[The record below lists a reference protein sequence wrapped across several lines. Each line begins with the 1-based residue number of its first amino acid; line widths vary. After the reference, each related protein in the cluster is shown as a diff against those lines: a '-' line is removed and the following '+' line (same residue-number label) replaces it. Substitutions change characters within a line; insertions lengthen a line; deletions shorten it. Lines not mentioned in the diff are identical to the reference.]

1 MAGGGSGVI
10 LARGNAAAPVLAE
23 ADVAPLSM
31 DLSARLRVLAT
42 VLGGNKTPG
51 DAVAVPT
58 DAIDAR
64 AWLELLVGAT
74 GSLARGRAWST
85 SLGTETASVAALE
98 TIGMLVGPDG
108 TNLRR
113 ARVNTGGAL
122 TVASLIGDI
131 DASGDNYNYGS
142 TALMN
147 VYANILGQVESS
159 LPSALTTARKS
170 GVRLDQYGQL
180 IVSPGVPA
188 PNTRH
193 NPSGTFIVDSNDA
206 NVSST
211 AKTLWSI
218 TVWSTEATNVR
229 YLQVFDKASALSGGD
244 TPIAGCCWRLA
255 AGAMLQIP
263 PNEIGPAGV
272 RCASGLR
279 IGWSSSAATY
289 TAAATPKVEAR
300 IAYF

>member
-10 LARGNAAAPVLAE
+10 LARGNAAAPTLAE
-23 ADVAPLSM
+23 GEVAPLSM

-51 DAVAVPT
+51 DAVAIPT

-74 GSLARGRAWST
+74 GSLARGRAWTASQ
-85 SLGTETASVAALE
+85 GTETASVAALE

-108 TNLRR
+108 TNVRR
-113 ARVNTGGAL
+113 ARVNTTGAL
-122 TVASLIGDI
+122 TVASLVGDI

-142 TALMN
+142 TALLN

-159 LPSALTTARKS
+159 LPSVLTAARKS

-188 PNTRH
+188 PNLRH
-193 NPSGTFIVDSNDA
+193 NLSGVFIVDSNDA
-206 NVSST
+206 SIV
-211 AKTLWSI
+211 AAAATLWGV

-229 YLQVFDKASALSGGD
+229 YLQAFNKASALAGGD
-244 TPIAGCCWRLA
+244 TPLNGCVWRLA
-255 AGAMLQIP
+255 AGAMLQIL
-263 PNEIGPAGV
+263 PNELGPAGM
-272 RCASGLR
+272 RFTTGLR
-279 IGWSSSAATY
+279 FGWSSTPATY

-300 IAYF
+300 IIYS